1 MALDSLDPVCEF
13 YTSHPYPPPVANLDR
28 ARDEWKDENR
38 HRAEFHLLWPDQP
51 YRADLEILIAG
62 CGTWQAAKYALCR
75 PDARIVGIDVS
86 TTSLDHTERL
96 KRQYNLTNLEIL
108 QLPIEGVA
116 ALERQFDLIVCT
128 GVLHHLADPDAGL
141 RALRSVLRPDG
152 VMNLMVYASYGRS
165 GIYMLQDY
173 CRRLGGGT
181 SAQEMEDLVAV
192 LETLPPRHPLTALL
206 SEARDFRNAD
216 ALADALLNPRDR
228 SYSVPQLFEFLERSG
243 LTFGRWYLQ
252 APYLPQCGAIAA
264 TPHAT
269 RLAALSERE
278 QFAAM
283 ELWRGTIARHS
294 VLARCR
300 EASGA
305 GAKVGF
311 DDARWRRYVP
321 IRRPASICVKE
332 RLPAGAAGVLL
343 NRSHAPHHDLILVI
357 NAEEKQMV
365 DAIDGRRTIADIVDH
380 VRSTAEY
387 AEHAEKSRPANY
399 ASSAVDPLGARA
411 LFEKLWRYDQVVFD
425 ASTVAG
431 TV

>member
-1 MALDSLDPVCEF
+1 VCEF

-38 HRAEFHLLWPDQP
+38 HRAEYHLLWPDRP

-75 PDARIVGIDVS
+75 PDARVVGIDVS
-86 TTSLDHTERL
+86 TTSLEHTGQL
-96 KRQYNLTNLEIL
+96 KRQYGLANLEIRK
-108 QLPIEGVA
+108 LPIEDVG
-116 ALERQFDLIVCT
+116 ALEQRFDLIVCT
-128 GVLHHLADPDAGL
+128 GVLHHLADPDGGL
-141 RALRSVLRPDG
+141 RALRSALRPG
-152 VMNLMVYASYGRS
+152 GAVHLMVYGTYGRT
-165 GIYMLQDY
+165 GIYLLQDY
-173 CRRLGGGT
+173 CRMLGIGT
-181 SAQEMEDLVAV
+181 SAQEIEDLVAV

-206 SEARDFRNAD
+206 NEARDFRNAD

-228 SYSVPQLFEFLERSG
+228 SYSVPELFELIDGSG

-252 APYLPQCGAIAA
+252 APYFPQCGAIAA

-269 RLAALSERE
+269 RLAALPARD
-278 QFAAM
+278 QYAAV

-294 VLARCR
+294 VVAYRSD
-300 EASGA
+300 ASEPGE
-305 GAKVGF
+305 KVRF
-311 DDARWRRYVP
+311 DDERWQRYVP

-357 NAEEKQMV
+357 DAQEKRMV

-380 VRSTAEY
+380 VRAT
-387 AEHAEKSRPANY
+387 AEHAEKNRSANS
-399 ASSAVDPLGARA
+399 AVSAVDPIGARV

-425 ASTVAG
+425 ASTIAG